1 MSIPSKHL
9 LIMAAGTGGHIFPG
23 LSIAN
28 TARQHGWEIS
38 WLGTTNGMENEFVPR
53 HHIPIYTLNFSGL
66 RGKGII
72 HTLFGGLKLVY
83 GFFQCVRLIKK
94 QKPDLIIGMGGYVT
108 VPGGLAAAL
117 TRTPLVLMNA
127 DASLLLSNKILAPFA
142 QKIFFGLPPATK
154 EKHLVTGNPIRAE
167 ISALAIP
174 EQRYLNRKGPLHILI
189 LGGSLG
195 ATILNR
201 TLPKALA
208 LLPPDQRPIVT
219 HQSGKK
225 HIQDLQKAYQMAE
238 VTANV
243 IDFIEDIATQYE
255 KTDIVICRAGAIT
268 ISELTAAG
276 VASILVP
283 LVVSTTHHQA
293 DNAHTMERQ
302 GAAIHLAQSQLTA
315 ESLANLL
322 QSLTRE
328 KCYTLAK
335 AAYQLGKRQANEDIV
350 ALLDT
355 LNKQHHET

>member
-1 MSIPSKHL
+1 
-9 LIMAAGTGGHIFPG
+9 
-23 LSIAN
+23 
-28 TARQHGWEIS
+28 
-38 WLGTTNGMENEFVPR
+38 MENEFVPR
-53 HHIPIYTLNFSGL
+53 HHIPMYTLNFSGL
-66 RGKGII
+66 RGKGIL
-72 HTLFGGLKLVY
+72 HTLFGGLKLIY
-83 GFFQCVRLIKK
+83 GFFQCLNLIRK
-94 QKPDLIIGMGGYVT
+94 QKPDVIIGMGGYVT

-117 TRTPLVLMNA
+117 IRTPLVLMNA

-142 QKIFFGLPPATK
+142 QKIFFGLPPTTK
-154 EKHLVTGNPIRAE
+154 ETYCITGNPIRTE
-167 ISALAIP
+167 ISTLPTP
-174 EQRYLNRKGPLHILI
+174 EERYPTREGPLHILI

-208 LLPPDQRPIVT
+208 LLPANQRPIVT

-225 HIQDLQKAYQMAE
+225 HIHDLKDAYQTAG
-238 VTANV
+238 VTASV
-243 IDFIEDIATQYE
+243 IDFIEDISSQYE

-268 ISELTAAG
+268 VSELTAAG

-293 DNAHTMERQ
+293 DNAHSMEQQ
-302 GAAIHLAQSQLTA
+302 GAAIHLPQSQLTA

-335 AAYQLGKRQANEDIV
+335 VAYQLGKRQANEDIV

-355 LNKQHHET
+355 LNKQYHET